1 MPLSAPD
8 IKTVKDLIEASTK
21 TIVETNNSTLK
32 GLIKSAVSA
41 AVAEANK
48 AFNDELTR
56 LNDIIEETRDNV
68 TALQNK
74 LIEKEERIASLELK
88 VATTSKSNIELSS
101 KLNEATDRGET
112 YSRKDCLRIEGLPY
126 SADEDNAS
134 LQKKVI
140 AKLKENKVTISKG
153 DIFRLHRSGKPYPL
167 NQYKKFAG
175 YDEKDIDK
183 KDKSTTAQVIIKFTN
198 WEARSK
204 VYNIHY
210 DQNSDI
216 HVNCDLSKYQSD
228 LLKSAR
234 AYIKDNNR
242 KGYAYNDSECRLI
255 VRDVD
260 RDQRRPFTNI
270 SDLKKIADN
279 MIVDADFHKKK

>member
-74 LIEKEERIASLELK
+74 LIEKEERIASLEVK
-88 VATTSKSNIELSS
+88 VASTSKSNIELSS

-134 LQKKVI
+134 LQKK
-140 AKLKENKVTISKG
+140 L
-153 DIFRLHRSGKPYPL
+153 LL
-167 NQYKKFAG
+167 N
-175 YDEKDIDK
+175 
-183 KDKSTTAQVIIKFTN
+183 
-198 WEARSK
+198 
-204 VYNIHY
+204 
-210 DQNSDI
+210 
-216 HVNCDLSKYQSD
+216 
-228 LLKSAR
+228 
-234 AYIKDNNR
+234 
-242 KGYAYNDSECRLI
+242 
-255 VRDVD
+255 
-260 RDQRRPFTNI
+260 
-270 SDLKKIADN
+270 
-279 MIVDADFHKKK
+279 

>member
-1 MPLSAPD
+1 M
-8 IKTVKDLIEASTK
+8 TK
-21 TIVETNNSTLK
+21 K
-32 GLIKSAVSA
+32 
-41 AVAEANK
+41 
-48 AFNDELTR
+48 
-56 LNDIIEETRDNV
+56 
-68 TALQNK
+68 
-74 LIEKEERIASLELK
+74 
-88 VATTSKSNIELSS
+88 
-101 KLNEATDRGET
+101 
-112 YSRKDCLRIEGLPY
+112 
-126 SADEDNAS
+126 
-134 LQKKVI
+134 
-140 AKLKENKVTISKG
+140 
-153 DIFRLHRSGKPYPL
+153 
-167 NQYKKFAG
+167 
-175 YDEKDIDK
+175 EKDIDK

-198 WEARSK
+198 WNARSK

-210 DQNSDI
+210 DQNFDI
-216 HVNCDLSKYQSD
+216 HINCDLSKYQSD